1 MSKTFLLIILAVT
14 VLVIGGLW
22 YATSGTPIPAGPT
35 AAAATSS
42 LEVTLSQQAT
52 STDPSTPADSNQTMA
67 TTTLDTA
74 TSTPTT
80 TSDIDLTKKY
90 MNATLHTNYG
100 DITIQFLDKG
110 VPNTVA
116 NFIKLAGTHFYDGV
130 KFHRVIKGF
139 MIQGGDP
146 LTKDDSQKS
155 LWGTGGPGYTF
166 NDELSADNH
175 DDLGTIAMA
184 NSGPNTNGSQ
194 FFINVAANNF
204 LDTKHVV
211 FGKVTAGMDVVMKI
225 SETKTDSNDRPI
237 DPVIINSITLK

>member
-1 MSKTFLLIILAVT
+1 MSKTFLFIILIAT
-14 VLVIGGLW
+14 VLVVGGLW
-22 YATSGTPIPAGPT
+22 YSTSGTPIPAGPST
-35 AAAATSS
+35 AATSS
-42 LEVTLSQQAT
+42 LEVPLNSQAT
-52 STDPSTPADSNQTMA
+52 STTATTSTGPDQTLA
-67 TTTLDTA
+67 TTTADATTTA
-74 TSTPTT
+74 TT

-146 LTKDDSQKS
+146 LTKDDSQKA

-175 DDLGTIAMA
+175 DDYGTIAMA

>member
-1 MSKTFLLIILAVT
+1 MSKTFLLIILVVT
-14 VLVIGGLW
+14 VLVVGGLW
-22 YATSGTPIPAGPT
+22 YFSLGQPLPAQPGNM
-35 AAAATSS
+35 ATSS
-42 LEVTLSQQAT
+42 LEV
-52 STDPSTPADSNQTMA
+52 PINH
-67 TTTLDTA
+67 TA
-74 TSTPTT
+74 TSASTTQVQATASTTTATT

-116 NFIKLAGTHFYDGV
+116 NFTKLAGTHFYDGV

-146 LTKDDSQKS
+146 LTKDDSKKS
-155 LWGTGGPGYTF
+155 LWGTGGPGYSF
-166 NDELSADNH
+166 NDELSANNH
-175 DDLGTIAMA
+175 DDVGTIAMA

-211 FGKVTAGMDVVMKI
+211 FGKVTAGMDIVMKI
-225 SETKTDSNDRPI
+225 SETKTDSSDRPI
-237 DPVIINSITLK
+237 EPVIIKSVTLK